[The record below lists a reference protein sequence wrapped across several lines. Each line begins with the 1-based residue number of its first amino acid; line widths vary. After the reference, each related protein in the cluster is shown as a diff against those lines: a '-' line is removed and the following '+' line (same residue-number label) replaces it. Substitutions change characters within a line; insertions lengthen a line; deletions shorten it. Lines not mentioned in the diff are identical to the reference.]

1 MHSSQTLP
9 PLDGLTA
16 VVAAH
21 RTGSFTAAAESLEL
35 THGAVS
41 RRVQAVE
48 RWLGTPLF
56 ERHGRGV
63 RTTPAGQRFV
73 AQVEQ
78 ALGAIRDSADRW
90 RPRRE
95 LPTVRISVVPSF
107 ARLWLMPRLPALQ
120 ESPARRRIELL
131 VEHRVAD
138 LAAGESDLSVRYGR
152 GQWRGAHAQLL
163 FSEQLFP
170 VAAAEWAA
178 SLGSQAKPARLAEM
192 PLLHDSDTSQWR
204 AWLGEHG
211 VRFRAKAA
219 DRRFEDYDLVLA
231 AAQAGLGIALLRSPL
246 ADQALAQSGLVRV
259 SKYAIRNVAGHY
271 VVSSAAEDRSAVLQV
286 ADLLLSMT
294 AALRR

>member
-21 RTGSFTAAAESLEL
+21 RTGSFTAAAEALEL

-63 RTTPAGQRFV
+63 RATPAGQRFV

-78 ALGAIRDSADRW
+78 ALGSIRESADRW

-107 ARLWLMPRLPALQ
+107 ARLWLLPRLPELQ
-120 ESPARRRIELL
+120 ESPAQRRIELQI
-131 VEHRVAD
+131 EHRVAD
-138 LAAGESDLSVRYGR
+138 LAAGQSDLAVRYGR
-152 GQWRGAHAQLL
+152 GQWRGARAQLL
-163 FSEQLFP
+163 FAEQLFP
-170 VAAAEWAA
+170 VAAPDIAA
-178 SLGSQAKPARLAEM
+178 SLGAHAKPARLAEM

-204 AWLGEHG
+204 AWLDEHG
-211 VRFRAKAA
+211 ARFRAKAA

-231 AAQAGLGIALLRSPL
+231 AAQAGLGVALLRSPL
-246 ADQALAQSGLVRV
+246 ADQALAQGRLVRV
-259 SKYAIRNVAGHY
+259 SRHAIGNVAGHY
-271 VVSSAAEDRSAVLQV
+271 VVSAAGEDRGAVLRT
-286 ADLLLSMT
+286 AELLLATT

>member
-1 MHSSQTLP
+1 MHSSLP

-16 VVAAH
+16 VIAAH

-63 RTTPAGQRFV
+63 RATPAGQRFV

-78 ALGAIRDSADRW
+78 ALGAIRESADRW

-95 LPTVRISVVPSF
+95 LPTIRISVVPSF
-107 ARLWLMPRLPALQ
+107 ARLWLLPRLSALQ
-120 ESPARRRIELL
+120 ESPAQRRIELAI
-131 VEHRVAD
+131 EHRVAD
-138 LAAGESDLSVRYGR
+138 LAAGQSDLSVRYGK
-152 GQWRGAHAQLL
+152 GQWRGVRAQLL
-163 FSEQLFP
+163 FAEQLYP
-170 VAAAEWAA
+170 VASPDLAAR
-178 SLGSQAKPARLAEM
+178 LGAHAKSARLAEHA
-192 PLLHDSDTSQWR
+192 LLHDSDTSQWR
-204 AWLGEHG
+204 DWLAAQG
-211 VRFRAKAA
+211 VRFRAKSA
-219 DRRFEDYDLVLA
+219 DRRFEDYDLVLT

-246 ADQALAQSGLVRV
+246 ADDAIASGRLVRV
-259 SKYAIRNVAGHY
+259 AKAAIRNVAGHY
-271 VVSSAAEDRSAVLQV
+271 LAMAAAEDRESVHEV
-286 ADLLLSMT
+286 ADKLLAMT

>member
-1 MHSSQTLP
+1 MHSSSLP

-21 RTGSFTAAAESLEL
+21 RTGSFSAAAESLEL

-63 RTTPAGQRFV
+63 RATPAGQRFV

-78 ALGAIRDSADRW
+78 ALGAIRESADRW

-95 LPTVRISVVPSF
+95 LPTIRISVVPSF
-107 ARLWLMPRLPALQ
+107 ARLWLLPRLPALQ
-120 ESPARRRIELL
+120 ESPLQRRIELAI
-131 VEHRVAD
+131 EHRVAD
-138 LAAGESDLSVRYGR
+138 LAGGQCDLSVRYGK
-152 GQWRGAHAQLL
+152 GQWRGTRAQLL
-163 FSEQLFP
+163 FAEQLYP
-170 VAAAEWAA
+170 VAAPDLAT
-178 SLGSQAKPARLAEM
+178 SLGGNAKPARLAEQA
-192 PLLHDSDTSQWR
+192 LLHDSDTSQWR
-204 AWLGEHG
+204 HWLAEQG
-211 VRFRAKAA
+211 VRFRAKSD

-246 ADQALAQSGLVRV
+246 ADEAVASGRLVRIARP
-259 SKYAIRNVAGHY
+259 AIRNVAGHY
-271 VVSSAAEDRSAVLQV
+271 LVMAADEERASVLRI
-286 ADLLLSMT
+286 ADKLLSMT
-294 AALRR
+294 AGLRR

>member
-1 MHSSQTLP
+1 MHSSSLP

-16 VVAAH
+16 VIAAH

-63 RTTPAGQRFV
+63 RATPAGQRFV

-78 ALGAIRDSADRW
+78 ALGAIRESADRW

-95 LPTVRISVVPSF
+95 LPTIRISVVPSF
-107 ARLWLMPRLPALQ
+107 ARLWLLPRLPALQ
-120 ESPARRRIELL
+120 ESPAQRRIELSI
-131 VEHRVAD
+131 EHRVAD
-138 LAAGESDLSVRYGR
+138 LAAGQSDLSVRYGK
-152 GQWRGAHAQLL
+152 GQWRGVRAQLL
-163 FSEQLFP
+163 FAEQLYP
-170 VAAAEWAA
+170 VASPDLAAR
-178 SLGSQAKPARLAEM
+178 LGDHAKPARLAEHA
-192 PLLHDSDTSQWR
+192 LLHDSDTSQWR
-204 AWLGEHG
+204 DWLAAQG
-211 VRFRAKAA
+211 VRFRAKSA
-219 DRRFEDYDLVLA
+219 DRRFEDYDLVLT

-246 ADQALAQSGLVRV
+246 ADDAVASGRLVRV
-259 SKYAIRNVAGHY
+259 AKPAIRNVAGHY
-271 VVSSAAEDRSAVLQV
+271 LAMAAAEDSESVRQV
-286 ADLLLSMT
+286 ADKLLAMT